1 MHQSATPRG
10 RAWLAA
16 FWPQRVRVDNRERI
30 RSACGAALGILFA
43 GLLCR
48 WSAGVVG
55 GLTPWLVAPIGAS
68 AVLVFAVPAS
78 PLAQPWAVIGGNT
91 VSALVGMACVL
102 LVPDTAVAGA
112 AAVGLAIGVMFAL
125 RCLHPPGGATALLV
139 ALGQVHDLPFAAFPV
154 LANSVALVLAGMA
167 YNSLTGRT
175 YPHVQAA
182 PAAGAEPSSRFSA
195 ADLDAALSRYNQ
207 VLDVSRDDLEK
218 LLVDAEAHAYSRNL
232 GDLRCR
238 DVMTSAPIS
247 VMFGTSLKEA
257 WQLMRQRRIKALP
270 VVDRARRIVGIV
282 TVADFMRHA
291 DLDRHH
297 GIGDRLRAMVQRVAS
312 SHSEQPEVVGQIM
325 TRTVRVASADR
336 PLVDLV
342 PLFSEGGHH
351 HIPII
356 DHAQRLVGIVTQS
369 DLVGALYRAVRAP
382 A

>member
-1 MHQSATPRG
+1 
-10 RAWLAA
+10 
-16 FWPQRVRVDNRERI
+16 
-30 RSACGAALGILFA
+30 
-43 GLLCR
+43 
-48 WSAGVVG
+48 
-55 GLTPWLVAPIGAS
+55 
-68 AVLVFAVPAS
+68 
-78 PLAQPWAVIGGNT
+78 
-91 VSALVGMACVL
+91 
-102 LVPDTAVAGA
+102 
-112 AAVGLAIGVMFAL
+112 
-125 RCLHPPGGATALLV
+125 
-139 ALGQVHDLPFAAFPV
+139 
-154 LANSVALVLAGMA
+154 
-167 YNSLTGRT
+167 
-175 YPHVQAA
+175 
-182 PAAGAEPSSRFSA
+182 
-195 ADLDAALSRYNQ
+195 
-207 VLDVSRDDLEK
+207 
-218 LLVDAEAHAYSRNL
+218 
-232 GDLRCR
+232 
-238 DVMTSAPIS
+238 
-247 VMFGTSLKEA
+247 
-257 WQLMRQRRIKALP
+257 LMRQRRIKALP